1 MKLRKIFQKKKN
13 GPLFNMGSINN
24 ITLFAAIA
32 IFVIFFAFGSIRYK
46 NFFAIQTIC
55 NVLMDNSHLLIVALA
70 ETLVLISGG
79 IDLSVGAMIAFN
91 FTAAAYMLTI
101 MNLPIIVVVIV
112 MLLVGVAIG
121 SLNGYLISYKG
132 FQPFIATLA
141 TQFLA
146 RGACYMIST
155 NTIVIN
161 RPAILRLAVFKLRFP
176 GGYVTFG
183 VLVALSMLVI
193 FYFLTKKTK
202 FGRNVYALGGNE
214 VSAEMLGIRVKKT
227 KMRVY
232 IVSSVATSIASMVFA
247 VNILSSY
254 GLHAQSLHM
263 DAVSAAVIGGTLTT
277 GGVGS
282 VIGTLFG
289 VLTTGIIQTIIT
301 FQGTLTSGWSKITIA
316 MLLLIFILLQRFI
329 VWQRERNLKAK
340 SVKMIN
346 SDEENGLNEV

>member
-1 MKLRKIFQKKKN
+1 MKLRNLLQKKKSVSF
-13 GPLFNMGSINN
+13 FNMGSINN
-24 ITLFAAIA
+24 ITLIAAVAVFIM
-32 IFVIFFAFGSIRYK
+32 FFAFGSIQYK
-46 NFFAIQTIC
+46 NFFALQTIC

-91 FTAAAYMLTI
+91 FTAAAHMLTNMGLPLIVIIII
-101 MNLPIIVVVIV
+101 MLAAGTA
-112 MLLVGVAIG
+112 VGA
-121 SLNGYLISYKG
+121 LNGYLISYKG
-132 FQPFIATLA
+132 FQPFIVTLA

-155 NTIVIN
+155 DTIVIS
-161 RPAILRLAVFKLRFP
+161 RPVILKLAVFKLRFP

-183 VLVALSMLVI
+183 VLVALAMLIV
-193 FYFLTKKTK
+193 FYFLTRKTK

-214 VSAEMLGIRVKKT
+214 TSAEMLGIRVKKT
-227 KMRVY
+227 RMCTY
-232 IVSSVATSIASMVFA
+232 IISGVATSIASMVFA

-254 GLHAQSLHM
+254 GLHAQSLHL

-316 MLLLIFILLQRFI
+316 ALLLTFILLQRFI
-329 VWQRERNLKAK
+329 VWQRNRNMKTK
-340 SVKMIN
+340 SVSMIRM
-346 SDEENGLNEV
+346 DQEESVE

>member
-1 MKLRKIFQKKKN
+1 
-13 GPLFNMGSINN
+13 MGSINN
-24 ITLFAAIA
+24 ITLFAAISVF
-32 IFVIFFAFGSIRYK
+32 IMFFAFGSIRYK

-70 ETLVLISGG
+70 QTLVLISGG

-91 FTAAAYMLTI
+91 FTAAAHMLTN
-101 MNLPIIVVVIV
+101 MNLPIIVVVIT

-121 SLNGYLISYKG
+121 SLNGYLIAYKG

-141 TQFLA
+141 TQFLT

-155 NTIVIN
+155 DTIVID
-161 RPAILRLAVFKLRFP
+161 RPAILKLAVFKLRFP
-176 GGYVTFG
+176 GGDVTFG

-214 VSAEMLGIRVKKT
+214 VSADMLGIRVKKT
-227 KMRVY
+227 KMCVY
-232 IVSSVATSIASMVFA
+232 IISGVVASIASMVFA
-247 VNILSSY
+247 VNILASY

-282 VIGTLFG
+282 VVGTLFG

-316 MLLLIFILLQRFI
+316 MLLLLFILLQRFI
-329 VWQRERNLKAK
+329 VWQRERNMTAK
-340 SVKMIN
+340 SVIMI
-346 SDEENGLNEV
+346 DYNEVNEKSEIKEKGVKQ